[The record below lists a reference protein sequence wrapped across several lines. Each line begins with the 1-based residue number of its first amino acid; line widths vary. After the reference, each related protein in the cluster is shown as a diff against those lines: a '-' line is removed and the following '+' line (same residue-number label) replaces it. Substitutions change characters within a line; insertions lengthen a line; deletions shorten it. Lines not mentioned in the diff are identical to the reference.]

1 MRGQVLKISSSGSVG
16 SVYMAIL
23 KCLRQEGIVHLEC
36 IGVKASYIAVKSL
49 IMAIDE
55 LSAEGYKTNLR
66 PRYITVKVENPVDS
80 TKDKTAIRFT
90 LISKKYSSKKRDSLK
105 CIV

>member
-1 MRGQVLKISSSGSVG
+1 MGGQVLKVSSSGSVV
-16 SVYMAIL
+16 SVYISIV
-23 KCLRQEGIVHLEC
+23 KCLRQEGIVHLDS
-36 IGVKASYIAVKSL
+36 IGMKASYNAVKAL

-66 PRYITVKVENPVDS
+66 PGYINVEVENPIDS

-90 LISKKYSSKKRDSLK
+90 LVGKKRDR
-105 CIV
+105 